1 MRFKFVFFRTLCLL
15 AVMLLPLW
23 VHAQTTPFEQL
34 FQRFKAAA
42 QFDHA
47 FPREKVY
54 LHLDNNAYMV
64 GETMWLK
71 AYVVRASS
79 LQPTT
84 LSGVLYVELLN
95 ADGDLVERKLLQV
108 DEGQAYGEFKLDMPV
123 RAGFYEVRAYTR
135 EMLNWGSE
143 ACFSRV
149 IPIFEK
155 NEGRAETAL
164 EIPRPENEHD
174 LAPGHSRPYDFK
186 RRGEVFVDFYPEGG
200 NMVKG
205 MVGRVAFRA
214 SDAQGRGLTGGLSLF
229 TADGRKVQDIVPE
242 HDGMGLFMLSPEAQ
256 DGYVKYTDGENEQRF
271 PLPEPQSAGYV
282 LTADVEEDG
291 VTLLIQR
298 SEMQPEQLTGL
309 AVFCRERACYFDT
322 LTVGD
327 VPVEMF
333 IPNESF
339 HGGINR
345 VELFDSQGNSLCRRL
360 VWKDAPER
368 QARVSVSRNAVEY
381 QPFSPIA
388 MEFKVCDV
396 EGNPLADAPFSL
408 SVRDSVGEMV
418 ATPHVDFYT
427 EMLLSSE
434 LRGWISR
441 PEYYFEKNDV
451 EHRRA
456 LDLLLLV
463 QGWTANAF
471 ATMCGKDSFDLRQP
485 IEEHLTL
492 NGRVLKD
499 KGEVAEKVWAGAT
512 LDLKMYTREGGA
524 LEASA
529 ITDSLG
535 RFAFVSNVDFTG
547 DWVAQFSTRVNG
559 KRKWS
564 RVALDRWFGLSPRAF
579 HLSEMELQ
587 PAMPPVAN
595 QDNKPS
601 VFNWQD
607 TIPQT
612 LSVSL
617 GMAEVVAKNGYRGL
631 VGNRYSYKGGEKAG
645 FRHAQVYYN
654 VVQEIE
660 RWQDEGRD
668 IPLIW
673 NWLAGKNSQF
683 TYDPVANT
691 EDARMKAFFES
702 FGDTSQVVEAG
713 EKYAFYYR
721 GRPAVV
727 FVDNELLLQFR
738 KGDDPLIFSDAV
750 KSVMVME
757 SPNDWRNFLPS
768 TMQGVKEAEL
778 MSFSPAAI
786 FIYTHPNRS
795 MRYRKGVQHRH
806 VEGFSAPRRFYSPDY
821 RRYSLRDDADT
832 RRTLYWCPTLRTDKE
847 GKASAV
853 FFSNAGEHQ
862 RLRISLRGITRNGT
876 FIFYEH

>member
-1 MRFKFVFFRTLCLL
+1 MRTKFRYFRRLCLSV
-15 AVMLLPLW
+15 VMLSAFSAQ
-23 VHAQTTPFEQL
+23 AQTTAFEQL

-42 QFDHA
+42 QFDNA

-95 ADGDLVERKLLQV
+95 ADGDLVERKLLQIK
-108 DEGQAYGEFKLDMPV
+108 EGQAYGEFKLDMPV

-155 NEGRAETAL
+155 NEGRDETAL

-174 LAPGHSRPYDFK
+174 LTPGHPRPYDFK
-186 RRGEVFVDFYPEGG
+186 PREEVFVDFYPEGG
-200 NMVKG
+200 NIVEG
-205 MVGRVAFRA
+205 LAGRVAFRL
-214 SDAQGRGLTGGLSLF
+214 SNAQGVGLVDSLSLF
-229 TADGRKVQDIVPE
+229 TPDGRKVQDISPE

-256 DGYVKYTDGENEQRF
+256 GGYVKYVQGDNEQRF
-271 PLPEPQSAGYV
+271 PLPAAQPAGYV
-282 LTADVEEDG
+282 LTANVEDDG

-298 SEMQPEQLTGL
+298 SAMQPEQLTGL

-322 LTVGD
+322 LTVGEM
-327 VPVEMF
+327 PVEMF

-339 HGGINR
+339 HGGVNR
-345 VELFDSQGNSLCRRL
+345 IELFDAGGNSLCRRL
-360 VWKDAPER
+360 VWKAAPER
-368 QARVSVSRNAVEY
+368 MTCVAVSRNAADY

-388 MEFKVCDV
+388 MEFKVCDAA
-396 EGNPLADAPFSL
+396 GKPLSDAVFSL

-418 ATPHVDFYT
+418 AVPGADLYT

-434 LRGWISR
+434 LRGWIAH
-441 PEYYFEKNDV
+441 PEFYFEKDDAA
-451 EHRRA
+451 HRRA

-463 QGWTANAF
+463 QGWSANTF
-471 ATMCGKDSFDLRQP
+471 GTMCGKDSFDLRQP

-512 LDLKMYTREGGA
+512 LDLKMYTREGGS

-529 ITDSLG
+529 VTDSLG
-535 RFAFVSNVDFTG
+535 CFAFVSNVDFAG

-579 HLSEMELQ
+579 HLEEMELKTI
-587 PAMPPVAN
+587 AVPVDRPENA
-595 QDNKPS
+595 PS

-612 LSVSL
+612 LNVNL

-631 VGNRYSYKGGEKAG
+631 IGNRYSYKGGEKAG

-654 VVQEIE
+654 VAQEIE

-668 IPLIW
+668 VPLIW
-673 NWLAGKNSQF
+673 NWVAGKNSQF
-683 TYDPVANT
+683 TYDPVANVG
-691 EDARMKAFFES
+691 DARMKAFFEA
-702 FGDTSQVVEAG
+702 FGDTVQVVEAG

-721 GRPAVV
+721 GRPAIV

-738 KGDDPLIFSDAV
+738 KNDDPLIFADAV

-757 SPNDWRNFLPS
+757 SPNDWRGFLPS
-768 TMQGVKEAEL
+768 SMLGTNEVEL
-778 MSFSPAAI
+778 MTFNPAAI
-786 FIYTHPNRS
+786 FVYTRPNRS

-806 VEGFSAPRRFYSPDY
+806 VDGFSEPHRFYSPDY

-832 RRTLYWCPTLRTDKE
+832 RRTLFWCPMMRTDKE

-853 FFSNAGEHQ
+853 FFSNAGENQ
-862 RLRISLRGITRNGT
+862 RLRISLRGITQNGA

>member
-1 MRFKFVFFRTLCLL
+1 MKHVLRFFLRLMP
-15 AVMLLPLW
+15 AVLVLFAMPAQ
-23 VHAQTTPFEQL
+23 AQTTAFEQL
-34 FQRFKAAA
+34 FNRFKAAA
-42 QFDHA
+42 QFDHE

-108 DEGQAYGEFKLDMPV
+108 KEGQAYGEFKLDMPV

-135 EMLNWGSE
+135 EMLNWGRE

-149 IPIFEK
+149 VPIFEK
-155 NEGRAETAL
+155 NEGRAETTL

-174 LAPGHSRPYDFK
+174 LAPGHPRPYDFK
-186 RRGEVFVDFYPEGG
+186 SRKNVSVDFYPEGG
-200 NMVKG
+200 NIVAG
-205 MVGRVAFRA
+205 LAGRVAFRA
-214 SDAQGRGLTGGLSLF
+214 NDAKGTGLTGGLSLH
-229 TADGRKVQDIVPE
+229 TADGQKMQDIIPE
-242 HDGMGLFMLSPEAQ
+242 HDGMGLFMLLPEVQ
-256 DGYVKYTDGENEQRF
+256 GGYVKYGEGNDEQRF
-271 PLPEPQSAGYV
+271 PLPTAQPAGYA
-282 LTADVEEDG
+282 LTADVQDDG

-298 SEMQPEQLTGL
+298 SAMQPEQLTGL

-322 LTVGD
+322 LTVGEM
-327 VPVEMF
+327 PVEMF

-345 VELFDSQGNSLCRRL
+345 IELFDAEGHSLCRRL
-360 VWKDAPER
+360 IFKAAPER
-368 QARVSVSRNAVEY
+368 QTRVSVTRNATEY
-381 QPFSPIA
+381 DPFSPIA
-388 MEFKVCDV
+388 MEFEVCDAA
-396 EGNPLADAPFSL
+396 GKPLQDAMLSL

-418 ATPHVDFYT
+418 ATPGADLYT
-427 EMLLSSE
+427 EMLLASE
-434 LRGWISR
+434 LRGWIAN
-441 PEYYFEKNDV
+441 PGFYFEKDDAA
-451 EHRRA
+451 HRRA

-471 ATMCGKDSFDLRQP
+471 ETMCGKDSFDLRQP

-499 KGEVAEKVWAGAT
+499 KGEVAEKVWSNAT
-512 LDLKMYTREGGA
+512 LELKMYTRDGGA
-524 LEASA
+524 LEATA
-529 ITDSLG
+529 VTDSLG
-535 RFAFVSNVDFTG
+535 RFAFVSNVDFSG
-547 DWVAQFSTRVNG
+547 DWVAQFSTRVKG

-579 HLSEMELQ
+579 HLSEMDLR
-587 PAMPPVAN
+587 PAAVPARNHGDLPGI
-595 QDNKPS
+595 
-601 VFNWQD
+601 FEWED

-612 LSVSL
+612 LNVNL

-673 NWLAGKNSQF
+673 SWLANKNSQF
-683 TYDPVANT
+683 TYDPIANI
-691 EDARMKAFFES
+691 EDARMKAFLEA
-702 FGDTSQVVEAG
+702 FGDTAQVVEAG
-713 EKYAFYYR
+713 EKYTFYYR
-721 GRPAVV
+721 GRPAIV

-738 KGDDPLIFSDAV
+738 KGDNPLIFSDAV
-750 KSVMVME
+750 KSIVVME
-757 SPNDWRNFLPS
+757 NPNDWRKFLPS
-768 TMQGVKEAEL
+768 TMLGTNEAEL
-778 MSFSPAAI
+778 MTFNPAAI
-786 FIYTHPNRS
+786 FVYTHPNRS
-795 MRYRKGVQHRH
+795 MRTRKGVQHRH
-806 VEGFSAPRRFYSPDY
+806 VDGFSEPRRFYSPDY

-832 RRTLYWCPTLRTDKE
+832 RRTLFWCPNLRTDKQ
-847 GKASAV
+847 GRTSAV
-853 FFSNAGEHQ
+853 FFSNAGEQQ

-876 FIFYEH
+876 FVFYEY